1 MNKIT
6 IGITQG
12 DTNGIGYEVIIK
24 SLLDNRI
31 LDIFTPVIYGSSKF
45 IAHYRKQIEGS
56 ESFTVNVVQ
65 SAADAHPRRVNLV
78 QCIPDS
84 LNVEPGKSCA
94 DGAKAALLSLEAA
107 VKELK
112 ANKIQALVTAPF
124 NKQSMQA
131 DGFNFPG
138 HTEYLAHSFSAPKHL
153 MMLCCDK
160 LRVGVATGHIP
171 LAQVP
176 TQLTQAVVL
185 EKILQLEQCLH
196 TDFQISRPKIA
207 VLGLNPHA
215 GDGGVMGQEE
225 AQIIAP
231 AIAEAQ
237 KRQVLAFGPF
247 PADGFFGNLAFSRYD
262 AVLAM
267 YHDQGLIPFKT
278 LAFQSGVN
286 YTAGLP
292 IVRSSPDHG
301 TAYDIAGTGRANADS
316 MLAALYFAKDI
327 YLSRQ
332 QQKQLSEH
340 ALKHVPLHGS
350 SAE

>member
-31 LDIFTPVIYGSSKF
+31 LDLFTPVIYGSSKF

-65 SAADAHPRRVNLV
+65 SAADAHPKRVNLV
-78 QCIPDS
+78 QCVPDN
-84 LNVEPGKSCA
+84 LGIEPGKCCA
-94 DGAKAALLSLEAA
+94 DGAKAALLSLETA

-124 NKQSMQA
+124 NKYSMHN
-131 DGFNFPG
+131 DGFTFPG
-138 HTEYLAHSFSAPKHL
+138 HTEYLAHSFQTPKHI

-160 LRVGVATGHIP
+160 LRVGIATGHIP

-176 TQLTQAVVL
+176 AQLSQELVL
-185 EKILQLEQCLH
+185 EKILQLEQSLRL
-196 TDFQISRPKIA
+196 DFQINRPKIA

-225 AQIIAP
+225 TQIIAP
-231 AIAEAQ
+231 AIAQAQ
-237 KRQVLAFGPF
+237 KQQIMAFGPF
-247 PADGFFGNLAFSRYD
+247 PADGFFGNLSFSHYD

-278 LAFQSGVN
+278 LAFQQGVN

-301 TAYDIAGTGRANADS
+301 TAYDIAGTGRADAAS
-316 MLAALYFAKDI
+316 MLAALYFAKDT

-332 QQKQLSEH
+332 QLKQLSEH